1 MKETRSMKEIEIILK
16 TEMEAL
22 ELVNLLVK
30 YPCDVD
36 MVSGRYAID
45 AKSILGVLGLGLGKK
60 VKLVIHA
67 DDAKELL
74 QQLSP
79 YLCKA

>member
-1 MKETRSMKEIEIILK
+1 MKEIEIILK

-45 AKSILGVLGLGLGKK
+45 AKSILGVLGLGKK